1 MSHYT
6 FIKSTKE
13 DIQKIRRMYLNGI
26 NTVDIGKFFKI
37 HYSTVLYWVGRL
49 KKKPKDYE
57 NVKNLINER
66 KNTIKDEKINTIEDE
81 KINTIEDEK
90 INKGKSYNEYAEE
103 ELKKKLLEDKKK
115 EVEIKSESEKIR
127 LENNR
132 KIKERLYKI
141 NK

>member
-1 MSHYT
+1 MSSHYT
-6 FIKSTKE
+6 FHKSTPK
-13 DIQKIRRMYLNGI
+13 DVQKIRRMYLNGT

-66 KNTIKDEKINTIEDE
+66 RNTIKDE

-103 ELKKKLLEDKKK
+103 IVRKRLAEKEKK
-115 EVEIKSESEKIR
+115 VEIKSESEKIR

-141 NK
+141 N

>member
-66 KNTIKDEKINTIEDE
+66 R
-81 KINTIEDEK
+81 NTIEDEK

-103 ELKKKLLEDKKK
+103 VVKKKLLEESEKKK
-115 EVEIKSESEKIR
+115 VEIKSEMEKRR

-132 KIKERLYKI
+132 KIKERLYKK
-141 NK
+141 NEE

>member
-1 MSHYT
+1 MSLHYS
-6 FIKSTKE
+6 FKKSTKE
-13 DIQKIRRMYLNGI
+13 DIQKIRRMYLNGT

-66 KNTIKDEKINTIEDE
+66 R
-81 KINTIEDEK
+81 NTIEDEK
-90 INKGKSYNEYAEE
+90 INKGKSYNEYTEE
-103 ELKKKLLEDKKK
+103 ELKKKLLENKKK

-132 KIKERLYKI
+132 KIKERLYEI
-141 NK
+141 N

>member
-1 MSHYT
+1 MSSHYT
-6 FIKSTKE
+6 FHKSTPE
-13 DIQKIRRMYLNGI
+13 DVQKIRAMYLSGTNV
-26 NTVDIGKFFKI
+26 VDIGKFFKI

-57 NVKNLINER
+57 TIKNLINER
-66 KNTIKDEKINTIEDE
+66 KIMM
-81 KINTIEDEK
+81 EDEK

-103 ELKKKLLEDKKK
+103 IVRKRLAEEEKK
-115 EVEIKSESEKIR
+115 VEIKSESEKIR

-141 NK
+141 N